1 MPGIPG
7 MAVCLILP
15 NKSSWGELTPDP
27 VRNHMAE
34 SAIKVPSPVSLRLT
48 QQAKLSVQCQL
59 FFWPF
64 TKAYKESISTEFGH
78 VLIIVVKSLHFCIW
92 NLTYVILIIRVSGT
106 CKISIGSL
114 LQAMLPVYLLPAI
127 WTQCSPSSQCFPQ
140 HVLSIAPHFY
150 PICFGK
156 CCPSFTYI
164 GGPKGM
170 SSTLKNR
177 TFYFGEPP

>member
-7 MAVCLILP
+7 MALCLILP

-64 TKAYKESISTEFGH
+64 TKAYKESISTKFGH
-78 VLIIVVKSLHFCIW
+78 VLIIVVEKKPTFLHLGSHICDLLLGFQEHVKSALGPYC
-92 NLTYVILIIRVSGT
+92 R
-106 CKISIGSL
+106 
-114 LQAMLPVYLLPAI
+114 
-127 WTQCSPSSQCFPQ
+127 QCFLYIYCLQYGLNAPQ
-140 HVLSIAPHFY
+140 VPNVFPNMFSP
-150 PICFGK
+150 
-156 CCPSFTYI
+156 
-164 GGPKGM
+164 
-170 SSTLKNR
+170 
-177 TFYFGEPP
+177 